1 MHRHGIQGTR
11 VQTVPPRH
19 QMCDPNF
26 WYTPG
31 GEKGAEIPN
40 NRLLLRCPFWGRQL
54 ALILAH
60 IMK

>member
-54 ALILAH
+54 LPH
-60 IMK
+60 